1 MNLRLAMANKQTITA
16 KAMVDGQQVTGT
28 FKNLVGEVEQASGGL
43 EALFTLE
50 QGDAVLTQGRTIQ
63 LDVVLPKIAGVVV
76 IPREAFYSG
85 NRVFVMDAEQRMRSV
100 DVALLGSTQDEAGE
114 SRLIVQ
120 SNKLK
125 AGDKLVTTQLPNAID
140 GLLLRSSEAQ

>member
-1 MNLRLAMANKQTITA
+1 
-16 KAMVDGQQVTGT
+16 
-28 FKNLVGEVEQASGGL
+28 
-43 EALFTLE
+43 
-50 QGDAVLTQGRTIQ
+50 
-63 LDVVLPKIAGVVV
+63 VVV

-100 DVALLGSTQDEAGE
+100 DVTLLGSTQNNAGE

-125 AGDKLVTTQLPNAID
+125 AGDALVTTQLPNAID

>member
-1 MNLRLAMANKQTITA
+1 
-16 KAMVDGQQVTGT
+16 MV
-28 FKNLVGEVEQASGGL
+28 
-43 EALFTLE
+43 
-50 QGDAVLTQGRTIQ
+50 I
-63 LDVVLPKIAGVVV
+63 

-100 DVALLGSTQDEAGE
+100 DVTLLGSTQDNAGE

-120 SNKLK
+120 SDKLK
-125 AGDKLVTTQLPNAID
+125 ADDTLVTTQLPNAID